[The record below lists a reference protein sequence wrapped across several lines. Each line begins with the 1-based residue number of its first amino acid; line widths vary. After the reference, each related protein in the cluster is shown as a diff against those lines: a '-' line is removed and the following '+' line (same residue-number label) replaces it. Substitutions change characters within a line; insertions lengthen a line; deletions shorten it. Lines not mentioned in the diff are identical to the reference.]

1 MLEGLAPKKQ
11 DAICVLM
18 SKAAE
23 LDKADYDI
31 LMEAI
36 ASPLWTGNAL
46 SEALRERGFKVH
58 KGAVTNHRKKACAC
72 VQ

>member
-1 MLEGLAPKKQ
+1 
-11 DAICVLM
+11 M